1 MSNNKTKKTI
11 SIIRWITRIIGILI
25 ALLFC
30 VFFIGETDFSKPF
43 SLPFNEV
50 ILILFIP
57 VTLIIGIII
66 AWKREILGGIIIAAS
81 VLLFNITA
89 YIAEGFS
96 FEMDFGIF
104 AFVGLLYIICGVAD
118 RRIADNDG

>member
-1 MSNNKTKKTI
+1 MSNSKKSKTI
-11 SIIRWITRIIGILI
+11 SVIRWITRIIGILI
-25 ALLFC
+25 VLLFL

-43 SLPFNEV
+43 SLPVNEI

-57 VTLIIGIII
+57 VGLIAGIII
-66 AWKREILGGIIIAAS
+66 AWKREIMGGIIIAAS

-89 YIAEGFS
+89 YISEGFS

-104 AFVGLLYIICGVAD
+104 AFVGLMYIICGVAD
-118 RRIADNDG
+118 RRLKE